1 MLNEPGVRRASGTPV
16 IVATFVIAA
25 WLEVLPLPE
34 VLDVLRPE
42 WMALVLIY
50 WVIALPQRI
59 GVFWGFFIGL
69 FQDVLTGT
77 LLGQHALAYVVVAYI
92 TLLAYKR
99 LRVFSP
105 LQQSGV
111 VFLLTG
117 TAVLTTF
124 TVQSIARE
132 AVQAPVQALL
142 PALVSA
148 VLWRAVFVVLRQV
161 RRQFWVR

>member
-1 MLNEPGVRRASGTPV
+1 MLSDPGVGRSAGTPV
-16 IVATFVIAA
+16 ILITLLLAA
-25 WLEVLPLPE
+25 LLEVLPLPR
-34 VLDVLRPE
+34 VLDSFRPE
-42 WMALVLIY
+42 WIALVLIY
-50 WVIALPQRI
+50 WIIALPHRI
-59 GVFWGFFIGL
+59 GVFWGFSAGV
-69 FQDVLTGT
+69 FQDALTGAM
-77 LLGQHALAYVVVAYI
+77 LGQHALAYGLVAYI

-124 TVQSIARE
+124 TIQSIARE
-132 AVQAPVQALL
+132 TVQTPLQALL
-142 PALVSA
+142 PALLSA

>member
-1 MLNEPGVRRASGTPV
+1 MLNEPQTRSAGTPV
-16 IVATFVIAA
+16 VIVTFLLAA

-34 VLDVLRPE
+34 MLDQARPE

-50 WVIALPQRI
+50 WVIALPHRM
-59 GVFWGFFIGL
+59 GVFWGFGVGL
-69 FQDVLTGT
+69 FQDALTGVV
-77 LLGQHALAYVVVAYI
+77 LGQHALAYALVAYI

-105 LQQSGV
+105 VQQSGI

-117 TAVLTTF
+117 TAVLVAY
-124 TVQSIARE
+124 TVQNVTGTT
-132 AVQAPVQALL
+132 VQGPLMMLL

-148 VLWRAVFVVLRQV
+148 VLWRAVFVVLRQI

>member
-1 MLNEPGVRRASGTPV
+1 MLNEPQTRSAGTPV
-16 IVATFVIAA
+16 VLVTFIFAA

-34 VLDVLRPE
+34 VLNQGRPE

-50 WVIALPQRI
+50 WIIALPHRV
-59 GVFWGFFIGL
+59 GVFWGFGVGL
-69 FQDVLTGT
+69 FQDVLTGVV
-77 LLGQHALAYVVVAYI
+77 LGQHALAYALVAYI
-92 TLLAYKR
+92 TVLAYKR

-105 LQQSGV
+105 VQQSGI

-117 TAVLTTF
+117 TAVLTSY
-124 TVQSIARE
+124 TVQNVIGAT
-132 AVQAPVQALL
+132 VQGPLMMLV

-148 VLWRAVFVVLRQV
+148 LLWRAVFVVLRQV

>member
-1 MLNEPGVRRASGTPV
+1 MLSEPDRARASGTPV
-16 IVATFVIAA
+16 ILITFLAA
-25 WLEVLPLPE
+25 AFLEVVPLPE
-34 VLDVLRPE
+34 VLDALRPE
-42 WMALVLIY
+42 WMALTLIY
-50 WVIALPQRI
+50 WVIALPHRI
-59 GVFWGFFIGL
+59 GVFWGFFAGL
-69 FQDVLTGT
+69 FQDALTGV
-77 LLGQHALAYVVVAYI
+77 LLGQHALAYVLVAYI

-99 LRVFSP
+99 LRVFSA

-132 AVQAPVQALL
+132 AVQAPLEALL

-148 VLWRAVFVVLRQV
+148 VLWRVVFVVLRQV